1 MEGLKLMKIA
11 IVVNDNINIL
21 NGTTVRVKQLV
32 FSLKKQHIVTI
43 VTSSPKTFGDGL
55 YTGVKVINVGG
66 SSENWVT
73 SKLHPTTL
81 KLIRIIIRNV
91 KLAFII
97 KKNKVDAIYCAH
109 DWVGFITLYLF
120 SKVNGYKLI
129 FEAHSIYSEEYK
141 EISSSNLGLR
151 IRRMLEKFVIQHSN
165 QVIALSSNTFQFY
178 QKYNR
183 HIELI
188 PVYVDDELFFQSYRK
203 QKDIN
208 FRSVGLIG
216 PFNDARKQ
224 ASLQFLYS
232 NINKFDNRL
241 RFSIIGSLDE
251 RMKMQ
256 NEKITYVGYLDSDIE
271 YNRQL
276 CQLDAVLV
284 AESLATSGPLNKII
298 EPMACGVPVFT
309 TPIGMV
315 GLYWVKPGRDIFVFE
330 RDKLADKA
338 NELIFDNELMRNV
351 GQNAQKIIKEYYSR
365 NVNEKKLLNILQK
378 LGGV

>member
-1 MEGLKLMKIA
+1 MHIKCIVLYCKPIMGVYFSSQTWCSQSMEGLKLMKIA

-183 HIELI
+183 H
-188 PVYVDDELFFQSYRK
+188 
-203 QKDIN
+203 
-208 FRSVGLIG
+208 
-216 PFNDARKQ
+216 
-224 ASLQFLYS
+224 
-232 NINKFDNRL
+232 
-241 RFSIIGSLDE
+241 
-251 RMKMQ
+251 
-256 NEKITYVGYLDSDIE
+256 T
-271 YNRQL
+271 
-276 CQLDAVLV
+276 
-284 AESLATSGPLNKII
+284 
-298 EPMACGVPVFT
+298 
-309 TPIGMV
+309 
-315 GLYWVKPGRDIFVFE
+315 
-330 RDKLADKA
+330 
-338 NELIFDNELMRNV
+338 
-351 GQNAQKIIKEYYSR
+351 
-365 NVNEKKLLNILQK
+365 
-378 LGGV
+378 